1 MAGFKDPTTARIV
14 AFLETIGLAVR
25 GGTVPDKSILPG
37 IEIRGGGLIADEERL
52 LYPGDLLH
60 EAGHLAVLTKEQR
73 MTQNA
78 DTGDDM
84 GNEIGAMCWS
94 YAAAIHMQIDPA
106 AVFHPHGYRGASE
119 WHLENFR
126 EGRYVGL
133 PLLQWMG
140 FTADEHHAKELGV
153 APYPHMLRWLRE

>member
-1 MAGFKDPTTARIV
+1 MPDFKDPTTARTI
-14 AFLETIGLAVR
+14 AFLEAIGLVVR
-25 GGTVPDKSILPG
+25 SGTVPDKSILPG
-37 IEIRGGGLIADEERL
+37 IEIQDGGLIVDEERL

-73 MTQNA
+73 AKQGP

-94 YAAAIHMQIDPA
+94 YAAAIHIQIDPA
-106 AVFHPHGYRGASE
+106 LVFHPHGYRGASE

-133 PLLQWMG
+133 FLLQWMG
-140 FTADEHHAKELGV
+140 LTADEQHAKELGV
-153 APYPHMLRWLRE
+153 APYPNMLRWLRE